1 MQDLEAQL
9 DRWVDAGLLDRD
21 QAAAIAAHEA
31 AHEPTHEA
39 AHVRPAATSPSPP
52 PPPSAAPSEQPAPTR
67 RVAGAE
73 AVGYVGAALVVGAL
87 SRLLAELWGTLTVGG
102 KLALV
107 ALATVLA
114 FGAAAALQR
123 EARPAVTRLTSV
135 LLAVGVLGTAWFVGL
150 VAAEVLDTGEVVV
163 VVAASGAASVV
174 AVGLHLWRRR
184 GLGQVVALVSLVV
197 LSMSALQLPALPPS
211 PAWSGLL
218 LWGLGVAWLLA
229 GRGGWIPPAT
239 LAGVL
244 GGLTALVGS
253 QVASVDDPR
262 LLWLLVGVATAGA
275 LVGLALVADALH
287 HLVVGSLGLFVFVP
301 QVVFELF
308 GDAIGGPAALLVVGL
323 LLVVLAVGLGRA
335 GREVVHDARQG
346 ASS

>member
-1 MQDLEAQL
+1 MHDLEVLL
-9 DRWVDAGLLDRD
+9 DRWVEAGLLDRD

-31 AHEPTHEA
+31 AREA
-39 AHVRPAATSPSPP
+39 ADEAARTRPGATSSSQPP
-52 PPPSAAPSEQPAPTR
+52 PPPPAHGERPAPPR

-87 SRLLAELWGTLTVGG
+87 GRLLAELWGTLTTGG
-102 KLALV
+102 KLTLV
-107 ALATVLA
+107 ALVTVLA
-114 FGAAAALQR
+114 FGAAVALRR
-123 EARPAVTRLTSV
+123 EDRPTLQRLTSV

-150 VAAEVLDTGEVVV
+150 LAADVVDLRPEAVAAT
-163 VVAASGAASVV
+163 ASGAASVV

-197 LSMSALQLPALPPS
+197 LSMSLLQLPALPPS
-211 PAWSGLL
+211 PQWSGLL

-244 GGLTALVGS
+244 GGLTALVGA

-275 LVGLALVADALH
+275 LVGLSLVADVLH
-287 HLVVGSLGLFVFVP
+287 HLVVGSIGLFVFVP
-301 QVVFELF
+301 QVVFEVF
-308 GDAIGGPAALLVVGL
+308 GDAIGAPAALLVVGL

-335 GREVVHDARQG
+335 GREVVHESREG

>member
-9 DRWVDAGLLDRD
+9 RRWVQAGLIDEP
-21 QAAAIAAHEA
+21 QASAIAAHEA
-31 AHEPTHEA
+31 AHTDTPAPADTPT
-39 AHVRPAATSPSPP
+39 PAAGPPVAPS
-52 PPPSAAPSEQPAPTR
+52 SAAAAGPTR
-67 RVAGAE
+67 RVASAE

-87 SRLLAELWGTLTVGG
+87 GRLLAELWGTLTIGG
-102 KLALV
+102 KLTLVALV
-107 ALATVLA
+107 AVLA
-114 FGAAAALQR
+114 FGAAAVLHR
-123 EARPAVTRLTSV
+123 EERPALMRLTSV

-150 VAAEVLDTGEVVV
+150 FAAEVLDTDEVVV
-163 VVAASGAASVV
+163 IVAASGASSVV
-174 AVGLHLWRRR
+174 AVGLHAWRRR
-184 GLGQVVALVSLVV
+184 GLGQVLALVSLVV
-197 LSMSALQLPALPPS
+197 LAMSALQLPALPPS
-211 PAWSGLL
+211 PRWAGLL

-229 GRGGWIPPAT
+229 GRGGWMPPAT

-244 GGLTALVGS
+244 GGIAALIGS

-308 GDAIGGPAALLVVGL
+308 GDAIGAPAALLVVGL